1 MIYLEAHDNKDL
13 VELFKGDHHAKK
25 LETPHDATRCP
36 CLCCKYQDRLIDGS
50 NRATQIQNPAGL
62 TTEI

>member
-25 LETPHDATRCP
+25 LQTSHDTTRYP
-36 CLCCKYQDRLIDGS
+36 RLCRKYQDRLIDGS
-50 NRATQIQNPAGL
+50 NCATRIQNSAGL
-62 TTEI
+62 TS